1 MNNYDTIVIGAG
13 HAGVEAALASARMGK
28 TTALFVMDIH
38 QVASMPCNPNIGGT
52 SKGHLVKELD
62 ALGGQMGKNIDKTFI
77 QSRMLNTSKGP
88 AVHSLRAQADKHAY
102 AATMRETIQS
112 TPRLDLIEAEVLD
125 ISLVNN
131 RIAGVLTAYGDYA
144 AKAVIVCAGTY
155 FRSRCLHGDIS
166 HDTGP
171 NGSKNSH
178 ALSQALQNHGITM
191 FRFKTGTPARIDRH
205 SIDYSQME
213 AQPGDTNPVAFSFEG
228 SGLDNREQI
237 DCYLT
242 YTNATTHQII
252 LDNIHRSP
260 MYSGEIEGA
269 PTRYCPSIED
279 KIVRFQDKERHQV
292 FIEPE
297 GTDTDEMYIGGMST
311 SLPADVQEAM
321 YRSVKGLE
329 NCRIVRYGY
338 AIEYDAIDA
347 TTLSL
352 SLEHKQIPG
361 LFFAGQMCGSS
372 GYEEAAAQGLMAGI
386 NASLAIDGKA
396 PFILDRSQGY
406 IGVLID
412 DLVTKGTK
420 EPYRMMTSRAEYR
433 LLLRQDNADL
443 RLTHYG
449 YELGLINQARYD
461 NFVTK
466 REQIAA
472 EIKRVST
479 VNIAPKPALNDYLA
493 QQNVAT
499 LTTGTKLT
507 DLIKRPELTYQ
518 DLAPYDPNRPQNLPL
533 EVQNQVN
540 IHIKYEG
547 YINRQLEQI
556 KQFQK
561 LETKNLP
568 EDLDYLSLSGIRQE
582 AKDKLHTIRPRN
594 LGHASRITGVS
605 PADISVLMVYLQS
618 RHRAS
623 LA

>member
-1 MNNYDTIVIGAG
+1 MDYTYDIIVVGAG

-28 TTALFVMDIH
+28 RTALFVMDIE

-62 ALGGQMGKNIDKTFI
+62 ALGGQMGKNIDQTFI

-102 AATMRETIQS
+102 AAAMRATVEA
-112 TPRLDLIEAEVLD
+112 TPNLDLIQAEVLD
-125 ISLVNN
+125 ISVAEG
-131 RIAGVLTAYGDYA
+131 RISGVVTTCGAYQA
-144 AKAVIVCAGTY
+144 QAVVVCAGTY
-155 FRSRCLHGDIS
+155 FRSRCLHGDKS
-166 HDTGP
+166 QDTGP
-171 NGSKNSH
+171 NDSANST
-178 ALSQALQNHGITM
+178 ALPVALQKLGVAM
-191 FRFKTGTPARIDRH
+191 FRFKTGTPARIDRG
-205 SIDYSQME
+205 SIDYSKIEPQS
-213 AQPGDTNPVAFSFEG
+213 GDADPVAFSFEHPE
-228 SGLDNREQI
+228 LDSREQI

-242 YTNATTHQII
+242 YTNAQTHQII

-279 KIVRFQDKERHQV
+279 KIVRFRDKERHQV

-297 GTDTDEMYIGGMST
+297 GVDTNEMYIGGMST
-311 SLPADVQEAM
+311 SLPEDVQDAM
-321 YRSVKGLE
+321 YRSVAGLE

-347 TTLSL
+347 TSLSL
-352 SLEHKQIPG
+352 SLEHKGIPG

-386 NASLAIDGKA
+386 NAVLAVDGKA

-443 RLTHYG
+443 RLTQLG
-449 YELGLINQARYD
+449 YELGLISQDRYD
-461 NFVTK
+461 RFATK
-466 REQIAA
+466 RNLIEA
-472 EIKRVST
+472 EIKRVAKI
-479 VNIAPKPALNDYLA
+479 NIAPKPELNALLEAKNIAL
-493 QQNVAT
+493 
-499 LTTGTKLT
+499 LTTGIKLS

-518 DLAPYDPNRPQNLPL
+518 DLAPHDETRPTDLPTD
-533 EVQNQVN
+533 VQNQVN

-556 KQFQK
+556 KQFKK
-561 LETKNLP
+561 LEEKNLP
-568 EDLDYLSLSGIRQE
+568 HDIDYLSLTGIRQE

-605 PADISVLMVYLQS
+605 PADISVLMVYLQT
-618 RHRAS
+618 RGKGV
-623 LA
+623 